1 MHFNLSQIHA
11 SHLTWWM
18 WLVIA
23 AGAAVICGLA
33 VAIANAFGKR
43 NIVIFSYPFGFVGL
57 ISGLISMTTFFIGI
71 VRLVK
76 WAWK

>member
-1 MHFNLSQIHA
+1 MHVDFSHVHA
-11 SHLTWWM
+11 SQFAWWL
-18 WLVIA
+18 WLLIA
-23 AGAAVICGLA
+23 AGAAVVCGIA

-43 NIVIFSYPFGFVGL
+43 NIVVFSYPFGFVGL
-57 ISGLISMTTFFIGI
+57 ISGLISMATFFIGV